1 MNTSVKDASSYPC
14 SVTLGIIENKLQ
26 HFYSDFFIFFYFIF
40 LLQKA
45 KDLS

>member
-1 MNTSVKDASSYPC
+1 MNTSVKDASLYPC
-14 SVTLGIIENKLQ
+14 SVILGIIENKLQ
-26 HFYSDFFIFFYFIF
+26 HFYSDFIF